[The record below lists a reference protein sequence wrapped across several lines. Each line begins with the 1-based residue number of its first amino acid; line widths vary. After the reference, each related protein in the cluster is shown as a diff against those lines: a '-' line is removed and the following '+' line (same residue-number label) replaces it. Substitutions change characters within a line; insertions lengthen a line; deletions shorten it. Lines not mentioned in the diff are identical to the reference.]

1 MKLLRSIW
9 FFMPIRFGVVA
20 AGVAAGA
27 ASIAGSAISS
37 SSSGDAA
44 DQQAQASRDAN
55 AANLKINEDQL
66 KYLRES
72 RDMANAQQ
80 EPFRQT
86 GLAGNNQLAYL
97 LGLQNRFKTVSTGAK
112 PKPFKPVDAKSFTLD
127 DWRNVVSKK
136 TGSPVD
142 PNAPVNMANFKKWQ
156 DQSVKL
162 ANENLKKQSIAATQ
176 KKVLNNDANF
186 GSLNKDFS
194 EKFVDTPF
202 TEKFVDKPFKFEEDP
217 GYQYRKEQGNR
228 DLQGRLAAM
237 GMTNS
242 GAALKEGMRVNQGLA
257 DQAYGDA
264 FNRYQTNRNFDYN
277 AYGDRR
283 IQSNAN
289 RGFRYNAF
297 TDRYN
302 QYQSNRNTKFNQIAG
317 IAGTGQQAANQISS
331 NNANFGQSASAA
343 LGQRGQFLQDNI
355 TNIGNARAANSIAQ
369 GNAWQQGLSGV
380 GQAVGGLA
388 GYSSA
393 GNGNVN
399 TSSLNNSLNNY
410 FKW

>member
-1 MKLLRSIW
+1 
-9 FFMPIRFGVVA
+9 MPIRFGVGA

-37 SSSGDAA
+37 SASGDAA

-55 AANLKINEDQL
+55 AANLKINEEQL

-72 RDMANAQQ
+72 RDMANKQQ

-142 PNAPVNMANFKKWQ
+142 PKAPVNMANFKKWQ

-194 EKFVDTPF
+194 EKYVDEPF
-202 TEKFVDKPFKFEEDP
+202 NFQADP
-217 GYQYRKEQGNR
+217 GYQFRQEQGNR
-228 DLQGRLAAM
+228 DLQGRLASM

-242 GAALKEGMRVNQGLA
+242 GAALKEGMRFNQGLA
-257 DQAYGDA
+257 DQTYNDA
-264 FNRYQTNRNFDYN
+264 FNRYNT
-277 AYGDRR
+277 
-283 IQSNAN
+283 N
-289 RGFRYNAF
+289 RGFKYNAF

-302 QYQSNRNTKFNQIAG
+302 QYQANRNTKYNQMAG
-317 IAGTGQQAANQISS
+317 IAGSGQQAANQISS
-331 NNANFGQSASAA
+331 NNQNFGQSASAA

-355 TNIGNARAANSIAQ
+355 TNMGNARAANSIAQ
-369 GNAWQQGLSGV
+369 GNAWQQGLSGI

-399 TSSLNNSLNNY
+399 ASSLNNSLNNY